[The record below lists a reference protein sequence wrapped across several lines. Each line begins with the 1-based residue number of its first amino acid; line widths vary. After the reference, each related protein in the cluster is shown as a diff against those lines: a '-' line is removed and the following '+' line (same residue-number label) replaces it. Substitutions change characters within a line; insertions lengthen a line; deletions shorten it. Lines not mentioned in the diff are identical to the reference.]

1 MQNKNS
7 GIGKASFILSVTV
20 AILMVITFFII
31 AIMAAKTPDGI
42 DDSSFFMLSVGCFFI
57 LLLFAD
63 LVAVGLGIGG
73 IVKKEC
79 RKTLAAVGT
88 SIAGATLLVVL
99 LLIVIGFLAIG

>member
-20 AILMVITFFII
+20 AILMLLTFFII
-31 AIMAAKTPDGI
+31 AIMEAKTPGGM

-63 LVAVGLGIGG
+63 LVALGLGIGG
-73 IVKKEC
+73 IAKKEC
-79 RKTLAAVGT
+79 RKTFAAVGT
-88 SIAGATLLVVL
+88 SIAGATLLVVF
-99 LLIVIGFLAIG
+99 LLIVLGLVAKA